1 MSFLKM
7 ETVNISVVSG
17 AVMTLLFMVLVGY
30 FIRKI
35 NFIND
40 TASKQLSTL
49 VINVGQP
56 FMFFGALLKNEY
68 SPELLKKGLLIIV
81 VGLAVHVILAALA
94 FVFSKCWR
102 DQNERKILEFS
113 MIFANCAFIGFPIL
127 EAAFGSKGLFYGS
140 FYVISFNIFMWSY
153 GMVILGRGRNDIKV
167 SPVKMVL
174 NYGTTPCLIG
184 LALYIW
190 QLKPPTFIMSGASYI
205 GSICT
210 PLSTFVIGSLLA
222 SMPIKEIF
230 NNVKIYLF
238 SFFKLIVM
246 PMVVVLIAKL
256 VGLDSEMIYIAAI
269 MSALPTAANTAMFAE
284 VYDIKPKLAAH
295 AVGMSS
301 LLSPIAVPIVLF
313 LTRLVIGE

>member
-1 MSFLKM
+1 MSFTKM
-7 ETVNISVVSG
+7 ETVDISVVSS
-17 AVMTLLFMVLVGY
+17 AVLTLLFMILVGY

-35 NFIND
+35 NFITD

-68 SPELLKKGLLIIV
+68 SPELLKKGFIIILI
-81 VGLAVHVILAALA
+81 GLAVHVILALLA
-94 FVFSKCWR
+94 FLFSKCWS
-102 DQNERKILEFS
+102 DFNERKILEFS

-127 EAAFGSKGLFYGS
+127 EAAFGSTGLFYGS

-153 GMVILGRGRNDIKV
+153 GMVILGRERKDIKV
-167 SPVKMVL
+167 SPLKMVL

-190 QLKPPTFIMSGASYI
+190 QLKPPTFIMTGASYI

-230 NNVKIYLF
+230 TNVKIYLF
-238 SFFKLIVM
+238 CFFKLIAM
-246 PMVVVLIAKL
+246 PLTIVIIAKL
-256 VGLDSEMIYIAAI
+256 VGLDTEYIYIAAI

-301 LLSPIAVPIVLF
+301 LLSPAAIPLILYLTKLIV
-313 LTRLVIGE
+313 G